1 MKILTTN
8 KFWLKNFLKNMAY
21 KLFVDSDVVID
32 FFTDREPHANPASE
46 LFELNE
52 QGSVK
57 LFLSAV
63 SINNIYY
70 IVRRFLG
77 QKKTIEVIETLT
89 EMTEIIGTTKTEI
102 VQALKNDFSDY
113 EDSVQYSSALNVKG
127 LDAII
132 TRNIKDYRN
141 SSIAVM
147 TPLNFLKMKE
157 KNDG

>member
-1 MKILTTN
+1 ME
-8 KFWLKNFLKNMAY
+8 Y
-21 KLFVDSDVVID
+21 KLFIDSDVVID
-32 FFTDREPHANPASE
+32 FFTDREPHVNPASE

-52 QGSVK
+52 QGGVK
-57 LFLSAV
+57 LYLSAV

-77 QKKTIEVIETLT
+77 HKKTLEVIETLT
-89 EMTEIIGTTKTEI
+89 EMTEIVGTTKKEI
-102 VQALKNDFSDY
+102 IQALKNNFSDY
-113 EDSVQYSSALNVKG
+113 EDSIQYSSAITIAD

-132 TRNIKDYRN
+132 TRNVKDYRS

-157 KNDG
+157 KNESV

>member
-1 MKILTTN
+1 ME
-8 KFWLKNFLKNMAY
+8 Y
-21 KLFVDSDVVID
+21 RLFIDSDVVID
-32 FFTDREPHANPASE
+32 FFTDRELHANPASE

-70 IVRRFLG
+70 IVRKFLG
-77 QKKTIEVIETLT
+77 HKKTIEVVETLT

-102 VQALKNDFSDY
+102 VQALKNDFSNY
-113 EDSVQYSSALNVKG
+113 EDSVQYSSALNIKD

-157 KNDG
+157 KNDGNIG

>member
-1 MKILTTN
+1 ME
-8 KFWLKNFLKNMAY
+8 Y

-32 FFTDREPHANPASE
+32 LFTDREPHANPASE

-52 QGSVK
+52 QGKVK
-57 LFLSAV
+57 LYLSAV

-77 QKKTIEVIETLT
+77 NKKALEVVETLT
-89 EMTEIIGTTKTEI
+89 EMTEIVGTTKKEI
-102 VQALKNDFSDY
+102 IQALKNKFTHY
-113 EDSVQYSSALNVKG
+113 EDSVQYSSALTIKD

-157 KNDG
+157 KNES

>member
-1 MKILTTN
+1 
-8 KFWLKNFLKNMAY
+8 MAY
-21 KLFVDSDVVID
+21 KLFVDSDVIID
-32 FFTDREPHANPASE
+32 FFTDRKPHVNPASE

-52 QGSVK
+52 QEK
-57 LFLSAV
+57 ITLFVSAV

-77 QKKTIEVIETLT
+77 HKKTLEVIEILA
-89 EMTEIIGTTKTEI
+89 EMTEIIGTTKNEI
-102 VQALKNDFSDY
+102 LQALRNDFSDY
-113 EDSVQYSSALNVKG
+113 EDSIQYSSALNITN

-157 KNDG
+157 KKRTND

>member
-1 MKILTTN
+1 
-8 KFWLKNFLKNMAY
+8 MAY

-52 QGSVK
+52 QGILK
-57 LFLSAV
+57 IYLSAV

-77 QKKTIEVIETLT
+77 HKKTIEVIESLIK
-89 EMTEIIGTTKTEI
+89 MTEIVGTTKNEI
-102 VQALKNDFSDY
+102 IQALKNNFTDF
-113 EDSVQYSSALNVKG
+113 EDSVQYSSALTVEG

-132 TRNIKDYRN
+132 TRNIKDYKN
-141 SSIAVM
+141 STIAVM
-147 TPLNFLKMKE
+147 TPLNFLKMMNE
-157 KNDG
+157 NN

>member
-1 MKILTTN
+1 ME
-8 KFWLKNFLKNMAY
+8 Y

-32 FFTDREPHANPASE
+32 FFTNREPLANPASE

-52 QGSVK
+52 QGNVK
-57 LFLSAV
+57 LYLSAV
-63 SINNIYY
+63 SINNVYY

-77 QKKTIEVIETLT
+77 HKKTIEVVELLT
-89 EMTEIIGTTKTEI
+89 EMTEIVGTTKKEI
-102 VQALKNDFSDY
+102 IQALKNNFSDY
-113 EDSVQYSSALNVKG
+113 EDSIQYSSALTVKK

-147 TPLNFLKMKE
+147 SPLNFLKMKE
-157 KNDG
+157 KNES

>member
-1 MKILTTN
+1 ME
-8 KFWLKNFLKNMAY
+8 Y

-52 QGSVK
+52 QGNIK
-57 LFLSAV
+57 LYLSAV
-63 SINNIYY
+63 SINNIFY

-77 QKKTIEVIETLT
+77 HKKTLEVIETLT
-89 EMTEIIGTTKTEI
+89 EMTEIVGTTKKEI
-102 VQALKNDFSDY
+102 IQALKNNFTDY
-113 EDSVQYSSALNVKG
+113 EDSVQYSSALTIKD
-127 LDAII
+127 LDVIL

-147 TPLNFLKMKE
+147 TPSNFLKMIE
-157 KNDG
+157 KNES

>member
-1 MKILTTN
+1 
-8 KFWLKNFLKNMAY
+8 MAY
-21 KLFVDSDVVID
+21 KLFIDSDVVID

-52 QGSVK
+52 LGEVK
-57 LFLSAV
+57 LYLSAV

-70 IVRRFLG
+70 IVRKFLG
-77 QKKTIEVIETLT
+77 NKKTLEVVEALV
-89 EMTEIIGTTKTEI
+89 EMTEIIGTTKVEI
-102 VQALKNDFSDY
+102 LQALKTGFSDY
-113 EDSVQYSSALNVKG
+113 EDSVQYSSALTIKN

-141 SSIAVM
+141 STIAVM

-157 KNDG
+157 QKDN

>member
-1 MKILTTN
+1 ME
-8 KFWLKNFLKNMAY
+8 Y

-52 QGSVK
+52 QGNVR
-57 LFLSAV
+57 LYLSAV

-77 QKKTIEVIETLT
+77 HKKTLEVIETLT
-89 EMTEIIGTTKTEI
+89 EMTEIVGTTKKEI
-102 VQALKNDFSDY
+102 IQALKNNFTDY
-113 EDSVQYSSALNVKG
+113 EDSVQYSSALTIKD
-127 LDAII
+127 LDVII
-132 TRNIKDYRN
+132 TRNTKDYRN

-147 TPLNFLKMKE
+147 TPSNFLKMIE
-157 KNDG
+157 KNES